1 MGRDR
6 RACSLP
12 AYLWSC
18 INPRRLRGL
27 TKTMPVKTDRN
38 DARAIAR
45 VMRVSWY
52 TVVHIKSNVSQEFRM
67 LLTNR
72 ETLLVKQIDI
82 ENEIRGTLRPFGLKL
97 ADRMTQVGFEERA
110 LDLVDDNPKL
120 AAMLRPM
127 LAARAALRQQ
137 CAVLHKMVLEAVRG
151 EPTCRRLMSG
161 PGVGALTAI
170 IT

>member
-127 LAARAALRQQ
+127 LAARAALRHSAL
-137 CAVLHKMVLEAVRG
+137 CFTRWCSKPCVVS
-151 EPTCRRLMSG
+151 RLAA
-161 PGVGALTAI
+161 AL
-170 IT
+170 